1 MSTSMPMFWLIATC
15 AIVTILPRIL
25 PFALVR
31 GVKLPAPVLKWLSY
45 VPLVLLTALIVEGM
59 LVQEEGA
66 LGLNWQGLI
75 ALVPT
80 AAVALWTRSL
90 SATVIVGVLAMALV
104 RLLL

>member
-1 MSTSMPMFWLIATC
+1 MSTTMPMFWLIAAC

-25 PFALVR
+25 PFMLVR

-59 LVQEEGA
+59 LIQDEGA
-66 LGLNWQGLI
+66 LRPNWQGLI

-80 AAVALWTRSL
+80 AAVAIWTRSL
-90 SATVIVGVLAMALV
+90 SATVIVGVLAMAAV
-104 RLLL
+104 RLFF